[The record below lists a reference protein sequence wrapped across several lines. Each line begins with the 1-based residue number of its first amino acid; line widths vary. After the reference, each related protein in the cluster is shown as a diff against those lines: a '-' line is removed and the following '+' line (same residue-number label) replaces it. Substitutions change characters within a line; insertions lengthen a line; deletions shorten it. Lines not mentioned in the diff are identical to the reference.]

1 MSDPKII
8 DSNTYEARSVLSRAC
23 GQPESSCQIYVQ
35 EGGSMPAILEWEER
49 NNSVAKAS
57 KFLKEAGNLE
67 FTCNFLVF
75 KHGKLIKN
83 LD

>member
-1 MSDPKII
+1 
-8 DSNTYEARSVLSRAC
+8 
-23 GQPESSCQIYVQ
+23 
-35 EGGSMPAILEWEER
+35 MPAILEWEER

-75 KHGKLIKN
+75 KQGKLIKN